1 MHDAVIGEPNM
12 PKTKKATEDG
22 TTPKPRRIGLELS
35 DDVTQEVAAYCQDRS
50 WLKESEVKD
59 LIREEARAAAEAA
72 VAGRVAEILTA
83 KLR

>member
-1 MHDAVIGEPNM
+1 MGR
-12 PKTKKATEDG
+12 KKAAEEANEG

-35 DDVTQEVAAYCQDRS
+35 DAVTEEVAVYCSARP
-50 WLKESEVKD
+50 WLKEGEVKD
-59 LIREEARAAAEAA
+59 MLREEARTAAEAA